1 MTNRFQEF
9 TVLIATLN
17 RCIYK
22 LKTEEMAEYNLK
34 SSHVSCLYYIY
45 LNGTLTAKE
54 LCDLCGEDKSNI
66 SRALKYLEENEYLKL
81 SSKKYQKT
89 IVLTEKGNKV
99 GEYLNGRVYEIL
111 DYVSE
116 GLTEENRTIMYQS
129 LNLINK
135 RLNKLCEEYDS

>member
-81 SSKKYQKT
+81 STKKYQKP

-99 GEYLNGRVYEIL
+99 GEYLNGRVNEIL

>member
-81 SSKKYQKT
+81 SSKKYQKP